1 MVLMIEDFR
10 PERKKPKRIE
20 PLDKPLEK
28 SIHDLLAEHEAAN
41 STEDNTE
48 PEIPEPA
55 FQTPEA
61 VEANETPTDPPQV
74 AEAETTDDV
83 PTVVQ
88 HTKASHHFMNWHW
101 RLNKKWTIIVAAV
114 ALVLIGSAGAAAY
127 TSRPHNTGGVFVSKR
142 GNYVPPKPTTV
153 ASNLTGLQVAPSVN
167 QRPVTGVM
175 IENSIDARPQSGL
188 DQAGIVFEA
197 IAEGGI
203 TRFLALF
210 QDSQPDYIGPV
221 RSARPYFLQWC
232 MGFDCALAH
241 VGGSPEALSDIKA
254 WGVKDLDQFYNSSA
268 YRRISSRYAP
278 HNVYTSI
285 ANLNKIEASK
295 GYGAVSYTPLPRKAD
310 SPSTAQNATTINLAI
325 SGSDY
330 DVSYAYDAATDS
342 YKRSEG
348 GVAHMVT
355 NAAGQATQLNPK
367 VVVALVMQY
376 GLEADNHHSRYNVVG
391 SGQAYVFQDGT
402 VTPATWSKAAAN
414 APLVLT
420 SSDNQP
426 VKLNAG
432 QTWFTAVGDSS
443 LVTYR

>member
-1 MVLMIEDFR
+1 MIDDFR

-41 STEDNTE
+41 AGTDNGASD
-48 PEIPEPA
+48 IPEPA
-55 FQTPEA
+55 FQPPEA
-61 VEANETPTDPPQV
+61 IAAADSEPADMTETASTTVTV
-74 AEAETTDDV
+74 A
-83 PTVVQ
+83 Q
-88 HTKASHHFMNWHW
+88 HSKTAHHFMDWHW
-101 RLNKKWTIIVAAV
+101 HLSKKWTIILGAI
-114 ALVLIGSAGAAAY
+114 ALVLISSAGAFAY
-127 TSRPHNTGGVFVSKR
+127 LNKPHNTGGTYVSKR

-153 ASNLTGLQVAPSVN
+153 ASNLTGLQVDPSIN

-175 IENSIDARPQSGL
+175 IENSTDARPQSGL

-210 QDSQPDYIGPV
+210 QDTQPDYLGPV
-221 RSARPYFLQWC
+221 RSARPYYLQWC

-241 VGGSPEALSDIKA
+241 VGGSPEALSDIKT

-268 YRRISSRYAP
+268 YWRINSRYAP
-278 HNVYTSI
+278 HNMYASMSGLNQIETNKGYSTAHYTS
-285 ANLNKIEASK
+285 
-295 GYGAVSYTPLPRKAD
+295 LPRKAD
-310 SPSTAQNATTINLAI
+310 SPSKTPNATSINLAI
-325 SGSDY
+325 SGADY
-330 DVSYAYDAATDS
+330 NVTYAYDAASNS

-348 GVAHMVT
+348 GVAHTVVSAT
-355 NAAGQATQLNPK
+355 GQTTQLSPK

-376 GLEADNHHSRYNVVG
+376 GLEADNHHSQYNVVG

-402 VTPATWSKAAAN
+402 VTPATWSKASAQAQI
-414 APLVLT
+414 VLT
-420 SSDNQP
+420 GSDSQP

-432 QTWFTAVGDSS
+432 QTWFTAIGDPS
-443 LVTYR
+443 LVTYK

>member
-1 MVLMIEDFR
+1 MIDDFR
-10 PERKKPKRIE
+10 PERKIPKRIE

-41 STEDNTE
+41 GTEEDSAA
-48 PEIPEPA
+48 EIPEPA

-61 VEANETPTDPPQV
+61 VEANETPTDASQ
-74 AEAETTDDV
+74 AAQDENTDNT

-88 HTKASHHFMNWHW
+88 HGKAQRRFLNWHW
-101 RLNKKWTIIVAAV
+101 RLNKKWTIIAAAL
-114 ALVLIGSAGAAAY
+114 ALVLIGGTSAFAY
-127 TSRPHNTGGVFVSKR
+127 VNRPHNTGGTFVSKK

-221 RSARPYFLQWC
+221 RSARPYYLQWC
-232 MGFDCALAH
+232 MGFNCALAH
-241 VGGSPEALSDIKA
+241 VGGSPEALSDIKT

-268 YRRISSRYAP
+268 YKRISSRYAP

-285 ANLNKIEASK
+285 ANLNAIEASK
-295 GYGAVSYTPLPRKAD
+295 GYGAVSYTALPRKAD
-310 SPSTAQNATTINLAI
+310 SPSTAPNATTINLAI
-325 SGSDY
+325 SGADY
-330 DVSYAYDAATDS
+330 NVTYAYDAATNS

-348 GVAHMVT
+348 GAPHMVT
-355 NAAGQATQLNPK
+355 NAAGQATQITPK

-376 GLEADNHHSRYNVVG
+376 GLEADNHHSQYNVVG

-402 VTPATWSKAAAN
+402 VTPATWSKTAAQ

-420 SSDNQP
+420 GSDNQP

-432 QTWFTAVGDSS
+432 QTWFTAVGDPS